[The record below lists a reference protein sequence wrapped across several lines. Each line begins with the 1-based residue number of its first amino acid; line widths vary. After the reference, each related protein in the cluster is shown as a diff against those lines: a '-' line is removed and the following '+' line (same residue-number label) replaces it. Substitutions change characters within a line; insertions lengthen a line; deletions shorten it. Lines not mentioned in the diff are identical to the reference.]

1 MKKFSVIFLIIF
13 LILCTA
19 LIKNSTK
26 KLYEDIFVKKENI
39 RSLKNEYENI
49 KLEYDYLSST
59 EKLFEFQR
67 LYFDNELMEKDIQE
81 IKIIKQKFNKLKFE
95 QLRFVNEQ

>member
-26 KLYEDIFVKKENI
+26 KLDEEIFVKKENI
-39 RSLKNEYENI
+39 RSLKNEYENM

-81 IKIIKQKFNKLKFE
+81 IKIIKQKFNKFKFE

>member
-1 MKKFSVIFLIIF
+1 MKKFSVIFLIVF

-26 KLYEDIFVKKENI
+26 KLDEEIFVKKENI

-81 IKIIKQKFNKLKFE
+81 IKIIKQKFNRLKFE

>member
-26 KLYEDIFVKKENI
+26 KLDEEIFVKKENI
-39 RSLKNEYENI
+39 RSLKNEYENM

-81 IKIIKQKFNKLKFE
+81 IKIIKQKFNRLKFE

>member
-1 MKKFSVIFLIIF
+1 MKKFSVISLIIF

-19 LIKNSTK
+19 FIKNSTK
-26 KLYEDIFVKKENI
+26 KLDEKIFVKKENI
-39 RSLKNEYENI
+39 RSLKNDYENI

-67 LYFDNELMEKDIQE
+67 LYFDNELMKKDIQE
-81 IKIIKQKFNKLKFE
+81 IQIIKQKFNKLEFE
-95 QLRFVNEQ
+95 QLKFNNEE

>member
-26 KLYEDIFVKKENI
+26 KLDEDIFVKKENI

-81 IKIIKQKFNKLKFE
+81 IKIIKQKFNRLKFE

>member
-26 KLYEDIFVKKENI
+26 KLDEEIFVKKENI

>member
-26 KLYEDIFVKKENI
+26 KLDEDIFVKKENI

>member
-26 KLYEDIFVKKENI
+26 KLDEDIFVKKENI

-81 IKIIKQKFNKLKFE
+81 IKIIKQKFKKLKFE

>member
-1 MKKFSVIFLIIF
+1 MKKFSVIFLIVF

-26 KLYEDIFVKKENI
+26 KLDEEIFVKKENI

-67 LYFDNELMEKDIQE
+67 LYFDNELMEKDIQD
-81 IKIIKQKFNKLKFE
+81 IKIIKQKFNRLKFE

>member
-26 KLYEDIFVKKENI
+26 KLDEEIFVKKENI

-59 EKLFEFQR
+59 EKLFEFQS
-67 LYFDNELMEKDIQE
+67 FH
-81 IKIIKQKFNKLKFE
+81 
-95 QLRFVNEQ
+95 

>member
-13 LILCTA
+13 LILFTA
-19 LIKNSTK
+19 LVKNSTK
-26 KLYEDIFVKKENI
+26 RIDDEIFAIEENI
-39 RSLKNEYENI
+39 RSLKNDYENI

-67 LYFDNELMEKDIQE
+67 LYFDNELMKKDIQE
-81 IKIIKQKFNKLKFE
+81 IQIIKQKFNKLEFE
-95 QLRFVNEQ
+95 QLKFNNEK

>member
-26 KLYEDIFVKKENI
+26 KLDEEIFVKKENI

-67 LYFDNELMEKDIQE
+67 LYFDNELMEKNIQE